1 MLSTANIQT
10 IFEKCKKKKLFCVYS
25 KDICGFI
32 WIYEQLSVILSLLYN
47 IKHTI
52 MKVLLFSFLVIFV
65 FSGCNK
71 SYKYVEIVKEKS
83 VLSNSYEQKEKEA
96 KNIIAKN
103 DSIAY
108 LEAYKK
114 FLISLK
120 VSKEMKAAGMEFAS
134 IPIRFSL
141 YDDKGKEVKVY
152 VDNKIL
158 DEIERKI
165 SSLGSGIKETFPNNS
180 QKVQNPI
187 DSIKIKELTPLFSFK
202 KDEFDPRGLTWIV
215 PKSAPKYTN
224 QNGIYCYFQKDVDG
238 VSNFRIRIQYYAEDW
253 LFIRKYQFSIDGEAY
268 EFIPN
273 NVETDHDSNVWEWC
287 DEKLTISNIEIVK
300 ALSTSKNAKIKF
312 VGRQYH
318 DIRTIT
324 KREIEGIKDALDLYV
339 AMGGIL

>member
-1 MLSTANIQT
+1 
-10 IFEKCKKKKLFCVYS
+10 
-25 KDICGFI
+25 
-32 WIYEQLSVILSLLYN
+32 
-47 IKHTI
+47 
-52 MKVLLFSFLVIFV
+52 MKRVLFSFLVIFV
-65 FSGCNK
+65 FSSCNK
-71 SYKYVEIVKEKS
+71 SYKYVEIIKERS
-83 VLSNSYEQKEKEA
+83 ILGESYEQKEKEA

-114 FLISLK
+114 FCISLK
-120 VSKEMKAAGMEFAS
+120 VSKEMKDAGMEFAS

-158 DEIERKI
+158 DEIEKQI
-165 SSLGSGIKETFPNNS
+165 ASLDGGIKEIYPNNS
-180 QKVQNPI
+180 QKAQNPI
-187 DSIKIKELTPLFSFK
+187 DSIKIKELIPLFSFK

-224 QNGIYCYFQKDVDG
+224 QNSLYCYFQKDVDG
-238 VSNFRIRIQYYAEDW
+238 VSNFRIRIQYYSEDW
-253 LFIRKYQFSIDGEAY
+253 LFIRKYQFSIDGKAY

-273 NVETDHDSNVWEWC
+273 NVETDHDSNIWEWC
-287 DEKLTISNIEIVK
+287 DEKLTTNTLEIIK
-300 ALSTSKNAKIKF
+300 ALSISKKAKIKF

-324 KREIEGIKDALDLYV
+324 KKEIEGIKDALDLYA
-339 AMGGIL
+339 AMGGVL